1 MWPSKKQKAQWRIKL
16 SSYLQMIR
24 LFLLILLEFTNHNY
38 NSIIQRMLSNL
49 LIMLINYSL
58 MKIYCV
64 D

>member
-24 LFLLILLEFTNHNY
+24 LFLLILLEFANHNY